1 MKLLTGAALTLCL
14 VIGTVAPVRGQ
25 SDESM
30 LLVGGQQ
37 VTGRVES
44 IDGSTVRLRTTG
56 GEVRILPVQP
66 SAISALNLKEGSE
79 LLVDGSQLKTGRV
92 SGLDVQTIKVDLDNG
107 ETETFFTQRSS
118 SGGLLMGDRVVISAD
133 DTITPAEDFQLM
145 ACHLRLM
152 QTVAARSIPLS
163 RPQVAPPPAIEP
175 APIIEA
181 PPPPENI
188 PVPGLW

>member
-1 MKLLTGAALTLCL
+1 
-14 VIGTVAPVRGQ
+14 
-25 SDESM
+25 
-30 LLVGGQQ
+30 
-37 VTGRVES
+37 
-44 IDGSTVRLRTTG
+44 
-56 GEVRILPVQP
+56 
-66 SAISALNLKEGSE
+66 
-79 LLVDGSQLKTGRV
+79 
-92 SGLDVQTIKVDLDNG
+92 
-107 ETETFFTQRSS
+107 
-118 SGGLLMGDRVVISAD
+118 MGDRVVISAD